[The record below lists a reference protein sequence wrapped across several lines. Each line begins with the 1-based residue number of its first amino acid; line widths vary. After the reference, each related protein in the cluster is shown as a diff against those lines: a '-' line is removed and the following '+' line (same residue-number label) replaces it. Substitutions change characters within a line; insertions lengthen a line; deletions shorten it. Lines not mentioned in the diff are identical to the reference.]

1 MNCQWKSNRGKSL
14 FSSNAIYLGFMGL
27 CLLVFNSTVYAN
39 PSFAEIQ
46 GDQFVIDGQV
56 YKIKGTNYYPKS
68 HMWGAMWN
76 EWNWNQIQQET
87 GMMHEMGLNAV
98 RILVPY
104 SAGGWNGPYP
114 LESRLQ
120 MLEDIVNLMGEHG
133 IRSVVTLFDWETSF
147 PSAGS
152 GRESDHLTYLSI
164 IVNRLKNNPHVL
176 MWDVKNEPD
185 HPANIGWCS
194 TTTWDCSPYDRDRIS
209 SWLHRM
215 CDAVRANDPN
225 HPATAGMRW
234 WENLP
239 DVINFVDVAIFHS
252 YDWPIDTEITDTKN
266 LMGSNQKPIVVEE
279 WGWPS
284 HPTPCR
290 RDSGLVYSYNENY
303 QLGVYQDHLSSI
315 QSHNISGGLQ
325 WMTFDDAVYVDDPEH
340 TFEDYFGLWRFDNT
354 LKPAGE
360 YYRDH
365 FPVNR
370 FPGTPPA
377 AVNNFTATNNG
388 NKVVLSWQNPSSTY
402 YWGTVIRCSTD
413 DHPSHPG
420 DDQLICNRTAEPGST
435 DSFEYMP
442 SQVGVTHYYS
452 AFAYSLSEAPSV
464 AAHADAIPLASG
476 DFDGDNDVDMSDF
489 GHLQRCFSGSYI
501 PPTPECSDA
510 ELDGDNDIDKDDLAL
525 FKNCFSGAG
534 QPPASGCDGQ

>member
-1 MNCQWKSNRGKSL
+1 
-14 FSSNAIYLGFMGL
+14 
-27 CLLVFNSTVYAN
+27 
-39 PSFAEIQ
+39 
-46 GDQFVIDGQV
+46 
-56 YKIKGTNYYPKS
+56 
-68 HMWGAMWN
+68 
-76 EWNWNQIQQET
+76 
-87 GMMHEMGLNAV
+87 
-98 RILVPY
+98 
-104 SAGGWNGPYP
+104 
-114 LESRLQ
+114 
-120 MLEDIVNLMGEHG
+120 
-133 IRSVVTLFDWETSF
+133 
-147 PSAGS
+147 
-152 GRESDHLTYLSI
+152 
-164 IVNRLKNNPHVL
+164 
-176 MWDVKNEPD
+176 
-185 HPANIGWCS
+185 
-194 TTTWDCSPYDRDRIS
+194 
-209 SWLHRM
+209 
-215 CDAVRANDPN
+215 
-225 HPATAGMRW
+225 
-234 WENLP
+234 
-239 DVINFVDVAIFHS
+239 
-252 YDWPIDTEITDTKN
+252 
-266 LMGSNQKPIVVEE
+266 
-279 WGWPS
+279 
-284 HPTPCR
+284 
-290 RDSGLVYSYNENY
+290 
-303 QLGVYQDHLSSI
+303 
-315 QSHNISGGLQ
+315 
-325 WMTFDDAVYVDDPEH
+325 MTFDDAVYVDDPEH